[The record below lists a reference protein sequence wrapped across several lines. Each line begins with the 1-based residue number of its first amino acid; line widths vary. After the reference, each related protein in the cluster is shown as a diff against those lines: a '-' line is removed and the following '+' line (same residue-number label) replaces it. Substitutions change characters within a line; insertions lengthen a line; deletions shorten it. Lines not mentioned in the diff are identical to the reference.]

1 MHETTPPRRPGE
13 AAFAIFLLIVS
24 LVLLQQAYG
33 IAGFSA
39 LSSAGVFPMLAAA
52 TMVGSIIAV
61 LWQLRKAPAPAD
73 EATEGRLARF
83 SRQILPLTV
92 IVFLALTVAY
102 MLALER
108 IGFLISSLAFLFLSI
123 WYLYRRNPLLIAAI
137 SVGALAVIYVVFRYA
152 FSVLLP

>member
-13 AAFAIFLLIVS
+13 AVFAIFLLIVS
-24 LVLLQQAYG
+24 LVLLQQAYA
-33 IAGFSA
+33 ISGFSS

-52 TMVGSIIAV
+52 TMVGAIVAA
-61 LWQLRKAPAPAD
+61 LWQLRTAPVPAD

-83 SRQILPLTV
+83 GREILPLTI

-108 IGFLISSLAFLFLSI
+108 VGFLISSAAFLFLSI

-137 SVGALAVIYVVFRYA
+137 SAGALAVIYVVFRYV

>member
-1 MHETTPPRRPGE
+1 
-13 AAFAIFLLIVS
+13 
-24 LVLLQQAYG
+24 
-33 IAGFSA
+33 
-39 LSSAGVFPMLAAA
+39 
-52 TMVGSIIAV
+52 
-61 LWQLRKAPAPAD
+61 
-73 EATEGRLARF
+73 
-83 SRQILPLTV
+83 V

-137 SVGALAVIYVVFRYA
+137 SVGALAVIYVVFRYV